1 MDEVWDNLTAVQPA
15 PSGRVLIA
23 IAVLTAV
30 LVIWRPVWRHVRQV
44 VTIAHEGAHGLVAA
58 LAGRRLTGIRL
69 HSDTSGLTVSRGK
82 PSGAGMIATLLAGY
96 PGPALFGLAAAFLLS
111 RGYAVALLWVLLVAL
126 VLLLL
131 QIRNLFGLWSVL
143 VFGTIVFA
151 VTWWASAETQSAF
164 AYLLTWFLLLAA
176 PRAVAELQRSRRGG
190 AGGNSDAD
198 QLAHLTGVPAL
209 LWVFVFTTLT
219 VGALLLG
226 AYLTVPALSPF
237 ISDFTTA
244 RP

>member
-15 PSGRVLIA
+15 PSDRVLIA

-30 LVIWRPVWRHVRQV
+30 LVMWRPLWRQVRQV

-82 PSGAGMIATLLAGY
+82 PSGPGMIATLLAGY
-96 PGPALFGLAAAFLLS
+96 LGPAIFGLGAAFVLS
-111 RGYAVALLWVLLVAL
+111 RGYAVALLWSLLLAL
-126 VLLLL
+126 VVLLL

-143 VFGTIVFA
+143 AFGATVFA
-151 VTWWASAETQSAF
+151 VSWWASAEIQSAF

-176 PRAVAELQRSRRGG
+176 PRAVAELQRSRRRG
-190 AGGNSDAD
+190 AGSNSDAD

-209 LWVFVFTTLT
+209 LWVFVFTAVTT
-219 VGALLLG
+219 AALLVGL
-226 AYLTVPALSPF
+226 YFTVPALSPF
-237 ISDFTTA
+237 IPTFN
-244 RP
+244 

>member
-15 PSGRVLIA
+15 PSDRVLIA

-30 LVIWRPVWRHVRQV
+30 LVMWRPLWRQVRQV

-82 PSGAGMIATLLAGY
+82 PSGPGMIATLLAGY
-96 PGPALFGLAAAFLLS
+96 LGPAIFGLGAAFVLS
-111 RGYAVALLWVLLVAL
+111 RGYAVALLWSLLLAL
-126 VLLLL
+126 VVLLL

-143 VFGTIVFA
+143 AFGATVFA
-151 VTWWASAETQSAF
+151 VSWWASAEVQSAF

-176 PRAVAELQRSRRGG
+176 PRAVAELQRSRRRG
-190 AGGNSDAD
+190 AGSNSDAD

-209 LWVFVFTTLT
+209 LWVFVFTAVTT
-219 VGALLLG
+219 AALLVGL
-226 AYLTVPALSPF
+226 YFTVPALSPF
-237 ISDFTTA
+237 IPTFN
-244 RP
+244 